1 MVEKLVEVV
10 HYLHVE
16 IDNAFGPSGYFHTA
30 QISHAEEPVKL
41 YFLLTLSLGAFVDG
55 GVVVNAEPTVSC
67 QRLGPAGL
75 ALHYANIIIQI
86 YSIVSFSLFIR
97 SQARPKSELFT

>member
-1 MVEKLVEVV
+1 M

-16 IDNAFGPSGYFHTA
+16 INNDFGSSGTSTA
-30 QISHAEEPVKL
+30 QLFVLNQSILFPADR
-41 YFLLTLSLGAFVDG
+41 FNAFVDG
-55 GVVVNAEPTVSC
+55 GVMNAESTESC

-86 YSIVSFSLFIR
+86 YSIVIFSLFLLRQIKIL
-97 SQARPKSELFT
+97 SNLLSFTIINYVSS

>member
-1 MVEKLVEVV
+1 M

-16 IDNAFGPSGYFHTA
+16 INNDFASSGTSTA
-30 QISHAEEPVKL
+30 QLFVLNQSILFPSDH
-41 YFLLTLSLGAFVDG
+41 FNAFVDG
-55 GVVVNAEPTVSC
+55 GVMNAEPTEGC

-86 YSIVSFSLFIR
+86 YSIVIFSLFLLRKIKIL
-97 SQARPKSELFT
+97 SNLLSFTIINYVSS

>member
-1 MVEKLVEVV
+1 M

-16 IDNAFGPSGYFHTA
+16 INNAFGSSGTSTA
-30 QISHAEEPVKL
+30 Q
-41 YFLLTLSLGAFVDG
+41 FLMLNQSSLFPADPLNAFVDG
-55 GVVVNAEPTVSC
+55 GMVNAESTVSS

-86 YSIVSFSLFIR
+86 YSIVSFSFFL
-97 SQARPKSELFT
+97 SQIKILSYLLSFTIINHVSS

>member
-30 QISHAEEPVKL
+30 QISHAEEPVTSFI
-41 YFLLTLSLGAFVDG
+41 FLLTLSLGAFVDG
-55 GVVVNAEPTVSC
+55 GGVVVNAEPAVSC

-86 YSIVSFSLFIR
+86 YSIVSFSLFIPKP
-97 SQARPKSELFT
+97 SQIEI

>member
-1 MVEKLVEVV
+1 V

-16 IDNAFGPSGYFHTA
+16 INNAFGSSGTSTA
-30 QISHAEEPVKL
+30 E
-41 YFLLTLSLGAFVDG
+41 FLMLNQSSLFPADPLNAFVDG
-55 GVVVNAEPTVSC
+55 GMVNAESTVSS

-86 YSIVSFSLFIR
+86 YSIVSFSLFFL
-97 SQARPKSELFT
+97 SQVKILSYLLSFTIINHVSS